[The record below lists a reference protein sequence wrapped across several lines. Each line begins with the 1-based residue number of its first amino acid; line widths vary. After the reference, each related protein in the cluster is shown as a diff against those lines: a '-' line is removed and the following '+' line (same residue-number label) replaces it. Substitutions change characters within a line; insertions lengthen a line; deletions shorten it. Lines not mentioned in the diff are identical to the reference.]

1 MSQEVCTRSM
11 VRNKKPEAERAS
23 QNQEYQE
30 NKRSEAEERTKD
42 ACSPQK
48 QLFSLLSSCPP
59 HQLTQPTADQSD
71 AVLHNLPI
79 ETVSQGMPGR
89 EGSRCLTRQEQVAS
103 YSRALV
109 MTAATA
115 TTLRAAV
122 LLRRM
127 SLSRSRVFPGVCTMA
142 HEGVFQGAPR
152 GGAHTSP
159 PRGRPFNA
167 VHKRT

>member
-30 NKRSEAEERTKD
+30 NKRSEAEERTKE

-79 ETVSQGMPGR
+79 ET
-89 EGSRCLTRQEQVAS
+89 GSRCLTRQEQVAS

-109 MTAATA
+109 VAATA
-115 TTLRAAV
+115 TRL
-122 LLRRM
+122 
-127 SLSRSRVFPGVCTMA
+127 
-142 HEGVFQGAPR
+142 PR
-152 GGAHTSP
+152 
-159 PRGRPFNA
+159 
-167 VHKRT
+167 